1 MLFFCP
7 LDNIHQPTL
16 TTLAEQQAAIAKD
29 GTRQRQGLCV
39 EADSAR
45 AATDTITAYL
55 LDCVRS
61 GRSDYAPTVEI
72 EDRDGVPVASLM
84 EGAPIPTPAEAAG
97 INALVDR
104 AKGHKPKP
112 PANDAGMAPAHV
124 GSMPPDSAASSAP
137 PNS

>member
-7 LDNIHQPTL
+7 LDNIHQPTP
-16 TTLAEQQAAIAKD
+16 TTLAEQQAAIAQD
-29 GTRQRQGLCV
+29 GTRKRQGLCV
-39 EADSAR
+39 DALNKK

-55 LDCVRS
+55 LDCIRS
-61 GRSDYAPTVEI
+61 GYPGYAPTVEM

-84 EGAPIPTPAEAAG
+84 DGAPTPTPAEAAG

-112 PANDAGMAPAHV
+112 SANDAGMAPV
-124 GSMPPDSAASSAP
+124 EMGSMPPGGAASSAP
-137 PNS
+137 PK